1 MRSMLLNLIRVP
13 LAALLV
19 LPIVPSTQAQNE
31 QVNALAARMAD
42 SIARSKNKSVVVF
55 DFSSADPRLGHL
67 GTVLA
72 DDFSAALAASG
83 RKLQLEDRSRLKK
96 MMDDNGLEP
105 RNLHDDGIAPW
116 LAADLGAKV
125 LVLGTLEWDD
135 EIVKLSATSYS
146 AKYGKGIAL
155 FKVSIPL
162 TDDMRKLILD
172 TAEKDPL
179 DNAVSPAGKCSSIV
193 SIPCGGTL
201 GYSAPK
207 CVRCPSPAFSKEAVD
222 KKIQGTVL
230 VVAVIDENGRA
241 RDVKA
246 VRALPY
252 GLTLQAIQ
260 GVRNWT
266 FQPATGPDGKPAT
279 VRQLIEV
286 TFHLY

>member
-1 MRSMLLNLIRVP
+1 MLFNWIRIS
-13 LAALLV
+13 LAAV
-19 LPIVPSTQAQNE
+19 LALSIVRSTPAQNE
-31 QVNALAARMAD
+31 QVNALVAPMAD
-42 SIARSKNKSVVVF
+42 SIARSKNKTVVVF
-55 DFSSADPRLGHL
+55 DFSSADPRLGQL

-105 RNLHDDGIAPW
+105 RNIHDDGIAPW

-125 LVLGTLEWDD
+125 LVLGTLEWNN
-135 EIVKLSATSYS
+135 EIVNLSATSYS
-146 AKYGKGIAL
+146 AKDGKGIAL
-155 FKVSIPL
+155 FKVAIPL
-162 TDDMRKLILD
+162 TDEMKKLILD

-179 DNAVSPAGKCSSIV
+179 DNSVFPSGKCTSIL
-193 SIPCGGTL
+193 SIPCSGTA
-201 GYSAPK
+201 GYSLPK
-207 CVRCPSPAFSKEAVD
+207 CVRCPSPPFSGEAV
-222 KKIQGTVL
+222 KKKAQGTVL
-230 VVAVIDENGRA
+230 VMAVIDVNGRA

-246 VRALPY
+246 VKALPY

-260 GVRNWT
+260 AVQKWT
-266 FQPATGPDGKPAT
+266 FQPATGPDGKPAA